1 MLANVKTVKQ
11 FVRSVADMKCN
22 GWQRRIWQDKNKR
35 DNTLRNVAFR
45 FFDSAEADKVA
56 EQLRVILFTAGYTN
70 VVKRT
75 SRDSDWM
82 TRTEGGEYVRVIAA
96 Q

>member
-11 FVRSVADMKCN
+11 FVKSVADMSSN

-35 DNTLRNVAFR
+35 DKTLRNVAFR
-45 FFDSAEADKVA
+45 FFDDAEADKVA
-56 EQLRVILFTAGYTN
+56 EQLTVMLFAAGYTN

-75 SRDSDWM
+75 SVDSDWM

>member
-1 MLANVKTVKQ
+1 MLANVQTVKQ
-11 FVRSVADMKCN
+11 FVRSVADMSSN

-35 DNTLRNVAFR
+35 DNTLRNVGFR

-75 SRDSDWM
+75 SVDSDWM

>member
-11 FVRSVADMKCN
+11 FVKSVADMTSN

-35 DNTLRNVAFR
+35 DDTLRNVAFR
-45 FFDSAEADKVA
+45 FFDTAEADKVA
-56 EQLRVILFTAGYTN
+56 EQLTVMLFAAGYAN

-75 SRDSDWM
+75 SVDSDWM